1 MKKWRVGTLSMG
13 LTLIL
18 LGVILFMSQWRG
30 IQAFDAFIA
39 WWPIIFVLLGLE
51 IIIYLLFSNKENS
64 MLHYDF
70 MSLFFVGVICIGC
83 LGFTLLAS
91 VGILGEIR
99 SMLGATE
106 ETRDLPTVKE
116 ALGDGVKKIVVQS
129 GDQSVKIDKSTERSI
144 QVFGTFRERIKGGEQ
159 SRPLDKDQVVSVHTA
174 GEIMYV
180 QIKRLPSERGLQS
193 YYPWM
198 TVTVVL
204 PEGVQVEMR
213 GLDNSI
219 IS

>member
-18 LGVILFMSQWRG
+18 LGVILFMSQWQG

-51 IIIYLLFSNKENS
+51 IIIYLLFSRKENS
-64 MLHYDF
+64 ILQYDF

-83 LGFTLLAS
+83 LGFALLTS
-91 VGILGEIR
+91 VGIMGEVR
-99 SMLGATE
+99 SMMGATE

-129 GDQSVKIDKSTERSI
+129 ADQNVKIDKSADRSVQI
-144 QVFGTFRERIKGGEQ
+144 FGTFRERIKGGGQ
-159 SRPLDKDQVVSVHTA
+159 SRPLDKDQIISVHTA
-174 GEIMYV
+174 GDIMYV
-180 QIKRLPSERGLQS
+180 QIKRLPSEQGIQS

-204 PEGVQVEMR
+204 PQDVQVELR
-213 GLDNSI
+213 GSDNRI

>member
-1 MKKWRVGTLSMG
+1 MG

-18 LGVILFMSQWRG
+18 LGGILFLSQWQG
-30 IQAFDAFIA
+30 VQAFDAFIA

-51 IIIYLLFSNKENS
+51 IIVYLLFSRKENS
-64 MLHYDF
+64 ILHYDF

-83 LGFTLLAS
+83 LGFTLLTS

-99 SMLGATE
+99 SMLGTTE
-106 ETRDLPTVKE
+106 QTRDLPSIKE
-116 ALGDGVKKIVVQS
+116 ALNDGVKKIVVQS
-129 GDQSVKIDKSTERSI
+129 ADQSVKIDKSSDRSV

-159 SRPLDKDQVVSVHTA
+159 SHPLDKNQIVSVHTA

-180 QIKRLPSERGLQS
+180 QIKRLPSEQGLQS
-193 YYPWM
+193 YHPWM

-204 PEGVQVEMR
+204 PEGVQVELR
-213 GLDNSI
+213 GSDNQI